1 MPQTIKVKRGN
12 RSVLPSTLS
21 SGEFYL
27 ILDEG
32 RLTIKSG
39 ETLLE
44 LANSPEVS
52 ALSSQLS
59 NLVESVGQIS
69 DNLVTINQDISDLEG
84 EVSTINTQLGT
95 KLTTPQ
101 GVQGQVLGFT
111 ADNVVGAMDISIGG
125 DGNTIVLSPSQ
136 PADQEVGGLWLK
148 DLSET

>member
-1 MPQTIKVKRGN
+1 MPQTIRVKRGN

-27 ILDEG
+27 ILNEG

-52 ALSSQLS
+52 ALSSQLTS
-59 NLVESVGQIS
+59 LIESVGQIS
-69 DNLVTINQDISDLEG
+69 DNLVTINQDISGLEG

-111 ADNVVGAMDISIGG
+111 ANNVVGAMDISGG

-148 DLSET
+148 DLSTT

>member
-52 ALSSQLS
+52 ALSSQLTS
-59 NLVESVGQIS
+59 LSVGQIS
-69 DNLVTINQDISDLEG
+69 DNLVTINQDISGLEG

-148 DLSET
+148 DLSQT